1 MKCWFDEVREEIN
14 QKYGKEVG
22 EKLSNILSDLVD
34 DGKVHEVNKLL
45 GNLLD
50 RDYKKDYK

>member
-1 MKCWFDEVREEIN
+1 MKCWFDEVRD
-14 QKYGKEVG
+14 
-22 EKLSNILSDLVD
+22 NILSDLVD

>member
-22 EKLSNILSDLVD
+22 EKLNNILSDLVD
-34 DGKVHEVNKLL
+34 DGKVYEVNKLL